1 MNFLST
7 AVRRGRY
14 THQVKVKNIMEA
26 KRHIEKGPY
35 SVPKT
40 QGSKA
45 ESNKMQENSTAVLS
59 PSGSSS
65 IGSPSSTSSG
75 SSVTVNGIAMSTN
88 KGSTRLST
96 ETRDI
101 LAEAI
106 QAHGLVDDDNDF
118 EYSPE
123 TFDSLEMDVRSQ
135 KLTSKH
141 L

>member
-40 QGSKA
+40 HGSTA
-45 ESNKMQENSTAVLS
+45 ESNKMQENSAAVMS

-65 IGSPSSTSSG
+65 VGSPNSSSSG

-88 KGSTRLST
+88 KGSARLST

-106 QAHGLVDDDNDF
+106 QAHGLVDGDNDF

-135 KLTSKH
+135 KLSSKH

>member
-40 QGSKA
+40 HASKA
-45 ESNKMQENSTAVLS
+45 ESNKMHENSTAVLS

-88 KGSTRLST
+88 KGSTRLSI

>member
-1 MNFLST
+1 
-7 AVRRGRY
+7 
-14 THQVKVKNIMEA
+14 MEA

-40 QGSKA
+40 HGSKA
-45 ESNKMQENSTAVLS
+45 EASKMYESSTTAMS

-65 IGSPSSTSSG
+65 VGSPSSTSTS
-75 SSVTVNGIAMSTN
+75 SSVTVNEIAMSTD

-106 QAHGLVDDDNDF
+106 QAHGLVDGDNDF

-135 KLTSKH
+135 KFTNRH